1 MNKYEFNSKLFSNK
15 EIRKITS
22 AETIEAKDEYL
33 VIKTTKNQEIQKNN
47 PKLKDKTKII
57 PKYVATPFP
66 PLNFNQTG
74 KTCPMK
80 QINADR
86 EVKSSK

>member
-33 VIKTTKNQEIQKNN
+33 VIKTTKTK
-47 PKLKDKTKII
+47 KHKKII
-57 PKYVATPFP
+57 
-66 PLNFNQTG
+66 LN
-74 KTCPMK
+74 
-80 QINADR
+80 
-86 EVKSSK
+86 